1 MSMQKTILVAIT
13 DLFFYTKVRDAL
25 RQPDYQLDKARTQ
38 QDIADKAL
46 SANPSVII
54 FDMNDLTLNA
64 FQALEKLK
72 ADPQLKGI
80 PTLAFANHEEVDTWN
95 RAKALGVT
103 KIVSRNEFSAR
114 TRALVE
120 ELMAGHALKS

>member
-1 MSMQKTILVAIT
+1 MSMPKAILVAIT

-25 RQPDYQLDKARTQ
+25 RQPDYQLEKARTQ
-38 QDIADKAL
+38 QDIVDKAL
-46 SANPSVII
+46 SANPGVII

-72 ADPQLKGI
+72 ADPQLQGI
-80 PTLAFANHEEVDTWN
+80 PTLAYANHEEVDTWN

-120 ELMAGHALKS
+120 ELMAGHVVKS